1 MQVEIFNITPN
12 SLYTIDMAARTCF
25 NSREKSTKE
34 NREQFIKGLVNRNH
48 GSPIEF
54 VDIIFDVKGISRSCA
69 IQLLRHRIASYCME
83 SQRYVDQATNR
94 YVIPPTLDYSK
105 NNDDKSIIFENAV
118 QNCRNAYKE
127 LLALGVS
134 KEDARF
140 VLPEAMCTNIMFKMN
155 IRSLRNFIHL
165 RLDKHAQWEIRELAQ
180 KIVDLLIKEGLEVL
194 IEDLIKN

>member
-1 MQVEIFNITPN
+1 MEVKIFNITPN

-69 IQLLRHRIASYCME
+69 IQLVRHRMASYCME

-127 LLALGVS
+127 LLALGVP

-155 IRSLRNFIHL
+155 IRSIRNFISL
-165 RLDKHAQWEIRELAQ
+165 RLDNHAQWEIRELAQ
-180 KIVDLLIKEGLEVL
+180 KMVDLMIKEGLKVL
-194 IEDLIKN
+194 IEDLL

>member
-1 MQVEIFNITPN
+1 MEVEIFNITPN

-54 VDIIFDVKGISRSCA
+54 VDIIFDVKDISRSCA
-69 IQLLRHRIASYCME
+69 IQLVRHRMASYCME

-105 NNDDKSIIFENAV
+105 NNDDKSIIFENAI

-155 IRSLRNFIHL
+155 IRSIRNFISL
-165 RLDKHAQWEIRELAQ
+165 RLDNHAQWEIRELAQ
-180 KIVDLLIKEGLEVL
+180 KMVDLMIKEGLKVL
-194 IEDLIKN
+194 IEDLL

>member
-1 MQVEIFNITPN
+1 MEVKIFNITPN

-69 IQLLRHRIASYCME
+69 IQLVRHRIASYCME

-127 LLALGVS
+127 LLALGVP

-155 IRSLRNFIHL
+155 IRSIRNFISL
-165 RLDKHAQWEIRELAQ
+165 RLDNHAQWEIRELAQ
-180 KIVDLLIKEGLEVL
+180 KMVDLMIKEGLKVL
-194 IEDLIKN
+194 IEDLL